1 MPWRETSPMEQRLE
15 FVREYETELFTMTEL
30 AAQYGISRKTGY
42 KWLERYETDGV
53 DGLRDQSRR
62 PHDSPQATDPELI
75 DALLVQRR
83 RHPRWG
89 AKKLLAIAARRAPA
103 AAWPSRSTVCTHLK
117 AHGLVASQRRRR
129 ARSPHALAPP
139 LAPITAV
146 NQVWTTDFKGEFRT
160 GDGVY
165 CYPLTLRDG
174 CSRFVLRCD
183 GLRARTL
190 EATQRR
196 FARAFAE
203 YGLPDR
209 IRSDNGLPFASPGL
223 AGLSTLSVWWM
234 RLGIVPERIAPGHPE
249 QNGSHEQF
257 HRVLKAETARPP
269 APNGGAQQQ
278 RFRRFVR
285 EYNEER
291 PHEALGNQPPATRYT
306 PSRRAL
312 PRQIP
317 ALDYPGH
324 MEPRRVSSCGTIS
337 WDGAPVFVATA
348 LAGEYVAFEE
358 VDDGLWTLHFATVA
372 LARYD
377 ERHRT
382 LHPIPIAVNGGR
394 SASCAGSA
402 PDLKNG
408 KDNA

>member
-1 MPWRETSPMEQRLE
+1 MEQRLE

-42 KWLERYETDGV
+42 KWLAEYEAVGAR
-53 DGLRDQSRR
+53 GLCDRSRR
-62 PHDSPQATDPELI
+62 PHHSPQATDSDVVDLLI
-75 DALLVQRR
+75 ALRR

-89 AKKLLAIAARRAPA
+89 AKKLLAVAARRHSRPE
-103 AAWPSRSTVCTHLK
+103 WPSRSTVCTLLK
-117 AHGLVASQRRRR
+117 QRGLVAPRRRR
-129 ARSPHALAPP
+129 ARSPHAPASP

-174 CSRFVLRCD
+174 FSRFVLRCD
-183 GLRARTL
+183 GLLARTVD
-190 EATQRR
+190 ATRQR

-203 YGLPDR
+203 YGLPER

-223 AGLSTLSVWWM
+223 AGLSSLSVWWI

-257 HRVLKAETARPP
+257 HRVLKADTTRPP
-269 APNGGAQQQ
+269 APNCPAQQQ
-278 RFRRFVR
+278 RFRRFVC

-291 PHEALGNQPPATRYT
+291 PHEALDDQPPATRYA
-306 PSRRAL
+306 PSRRSL
-312 PRQIP
+312 PRRVPPLI
-317 ALDYPGH
+317 YPGH

-337 WDGAPVFVATA
+337 WNGAPLFVATA

-358 VDDGLWTLHFATVA
+358 VDDGLWTVHFATVA

-377 ERHRT
+377 ERHRI
-382 LHPIPIAVNGGR
+382 LHPMPIAVNGGR
-394 SASCAGSA
+394 SASVAGSA

-408 KDNA
+408 KDHA

>member
-15 FVREYETELFTMTEL
+15 FIREYETELFTMTEL

-42 KWLERYETDGV
+42 KWVAEYEAHGAA
-53 DGLRDQSRR
+53 GLCDRSRR
-62 PHDSPQATDPELI
+62 PHHSPQATAPELV
-75 DALLVQRR
+75 DALLALRR

-89 AKKLLAIAARRAPA
+89 AKKLLAVAARRDPRGV
-103 AAWPSRSTVCTHLK
+103 WPSRSTVCTWFK
-117 AHGLVASQRRRR
+117 QHGLVTPRRRR
-129 ARSPHALAPP
+129 ARSPHAPASA

-174 CSRFVLRCD
+174 FSRFVLRCD
-183 GLRARTL
+183 GLLGRTVD
-190 EATQRR
+190 ETQRR

-203 YGLPDR
+203 YGLPER
-209 IRSDNGLPFASPGL
+209 IRSDNGGPFASPGL
-223 AGLSTLSVWWM
+223 GGLSALSVWWI
-234 RLGIVPERIAPGHPE
+234 RLGIRPERIAPGHPE

-269 APNGGAQQQ
+269 APNCTAQQQ

-291 PHEALGNQPPATRYT
+291 PHEALDDQPPVSRYE
-306 PSRRAL
+306 PSPRVL
-312 PRQIP
+312 PARVP

-324 MEPRRVSSCGTIS
+324 MEVRLVR
-337 WDGAPVFVATA
+337 AATA
-348 LAGEYVAFEE
+348 ACPGAARHSSSRRHSPAN
-358 VDDGLWTLHFATVA
+358 TSRSRKSTTVCGPCISPRSRS
-372 LARYD
+372 LDTTNVIARSS
-377 ERHRT
+377 
-382 LHPIPIAVNGGR
+382 R
-394 SASCAGSA
+394 SRSQ
-402 PDLKNG
+402 
-408 KDNA
+408 

>member
-1 MPWRETSPMEQRLE
+1 MEQRLE

-42 KWLERYETDGV
+42 KWRAEYEAHGAR
-53 DGLRDQSRR
+53 GLCDRSRR
-62 PHDSPQATDPELI
+62 PHHSPQATAPELV
-75 DALLVQRR
+75 DALLALRR

-89 AKKLLAIAARRAPA
+89 AKKLLAIAAGRDSR
-103 AAWPSRSTVCTHLK
+103 AAWPSRSTVCTWLTQ
-117 AHGLVASQRRRR
+117 HGLVTPRRRR
-129 ARSPHALAPP
+129 ARSPHAPASSLT
-139 LAPITAV
+139 PITAV

-174 CSRFVLRCD
+174 FSRFVLRCD
-183 GLRARTL
+183 GLLERTVD
-190 EATQRR
+190 ATQRR

-223 AGLSTLSVWWM
+223 AGLSSLSVWWI
-234 RLGIVPERIAPGHPE
+234 RLGIIPERIAPGHPE

-269 APNGGAQQQ
+269 AATCTAQQQ

-285 EYNEER
+285 EYNDVR
-291 PHEALGNQPPATRYT
+291 PHEALDNQPPTTRYE
-306 PSRRAL
+306 PSRRPL
-312 PRQIP
+312 PSRVSPI
-317 ALDYPGH
+317 DYPGH
-324 MEPRRVSSCGTIS
+324 MEVRRVSGNGCIS
-337 WDGAPVFVATA
+337 WKSAPLFVATP

-358 VDDGLWTLHFATVA
+358 IDDGLWTLRFATLA

-382 LHPIPIAVNGGR
+382 LHPIPIAVTGGR
-394 SASCAGSA
+394 SASFAGSA